1 MFLAV
6 ASVVAVDAL
15 PSSAATIVPAVPLNT
30 SLEFVASG
38 INVNLPVLS
47 SKPKK
52 PTLAEDPSCQRNS
65 MPLSLLSSDPGAVS
79 PPIVN
84 TGSSTVVVVLFTV
97 VVVPL
102 TVRLPE
108 TVRLPLASKNTAL
121 LEGYV
126 IKMSLVPADKSTA
139 LLELELAITVVRLR
153 VLPVFHVPSPTSH
166 SFTPEEVCAMA

>member
-52 PTLAEDPSCQRNS
+52 PTIA
-65 MPLSLLSSDPGAVS
+65 
-79 PPIVN
+79 
-84 TGSSTVVVVLFTV
+84 
-97 VVVPL
+97 
-102 TVRLPE
+102 
-108 TVRLPLASKNTAL
+108 
-121 LEGYV
+121 
-126 IKMSLVPADKSTA
+126 
-139 LLELELAITVVRLR
+139 
-153 VLPVFHVPSPTSH
+153 
-166 SFTPEEVCAMA
+166 